1 MKSTKLRD
9 YYPLEHKLFL
19 EEVETWTPLRE
30 LVRDYGNDE
39 LIELYN
45 NFIGEFV
52 EFRSKHIQVR
62 SKAVEKYLFLF
73 IRLLPRILSCQHRK
87 RRKKWRRLK
96 FQIVI

>member
-1 MKSTKLRD
+1 MKSTKLRA

-52 EFRSKHIQVR
+52 EFRSKHIQV
-62 SKAVEKYLFLF
+62 
-73 IRLLPRILSCQHRK
+73 ILEA
-87 RRKKWRRLK
+87 
-96 FQIVI
+96 ITY